1 MAAKKEAK
9 EQADAEKEEKAK
21 HSHKGNKEETEH
33 KGSKVEKEAQ
43 THKHE
48 NEKEEHGKSHAASY
62 AGHHTSHS
70 KQTQHYEWVEYKS
83 KDLEEV
89 IINLA
94 NAGST
99 PSEIGMVLRD
109 QYGIP
114 NIAKVSGEK
123 LEKIL
128 EKHKLLGDVP
138 RDLLNLIKKSVQ
150 LENHLQ
156 KNKKDFTAKRGY
168 LITVSKIRKLVNYYH
183 KSGKLS
189 KDWRY
194 TPERAALLIK

>member
-9 EQADAEKEEKAK
+9 EHGHKKEEAEAK
-21 HSHKGNKEETEH
+21 HSHKEHKEE
-33 KGSKVEKEAQ
+33 KEGHA
-43 THKHE
+43 HKHTD
-48 NEKEEHGKSHAASY
+48 EKAEHGKAHKPHGS
-62 AGHHTSHS
+62 SHS
-70 KQTQHYEWVEYKS
+70 KQTQQYEWVEYKP
-83 KDLEEV
+83 KDIEEV

-99 PSEIGMVLRD
+99 SSEIGMVLRD

-114 NIAKVSGEK
+114 NVAKVTGEK
-123 LEKIL
+123 LEKIM

-168 LITVSKIRKLVNYYH
+168 IITVSKIRKLVNYYH

>member
-1 MAAKKEAK
+1 VFELAKKEAK
-9 EQADAEKEEKAK
+9 SHKAEKEEAK
-21 HSHKGNKEETEH
+21 EHSHKAHKEE
-33 KGSKVEKEAQ
+33 EAGHE
-43 THKHE
+43 HKHE
-48 NEKEEHGKSHAASY
+48 HDDEKSAKKAAAHEGAHKQHKSA
-62 AGHHTSHS
+62 HS
-70 KQTQHYEWVEYKS
+70 KQSQQYEWIDYKPHEI
-83 KDLEEV
+83 EEV
-89 IINLA
+89 IVNLA

-99 PSEIGMVLRD
+99 PSEIGMALRD

-114 NIAKVSGEK
+114 NVAKVTGEK

-128 EKHKLLGDVP
+128 EKHKLSGDVP

-168 LITVSKIRKLVNYYH
+168 IITVSKIRKLVNYYH